1 MKVIDLRS
9 DTVTLPSPAMRE
21 AIAGAELGDDVFG
34 DDPTVIRLQEKS
46 AELLGKEAALFVSSG
61 TQGNLVAMLSHCRR
75 GDEIIVGEDSHT
87 VIFEVGGA
95 WTLGGFGLRTVR
107 NDARGRLDMAE
118 VRARI
123 RRADDHRH
131 GRGHRGVPGPCCREP
146 KLPSGRR
153 HLADHR

>member
-1 MKVIDLRS
+1 MRTIDLRS
-9 DTVTLPSPAMRE
+9 DTVTLPSPEMRRAMAE
-21 AIAGAELGDDVFG
+21 AELGGDVFG

-46 AELLGKEAALFVSSG
+46 AELMGKEAALFVSSG

-75 GDEIIVGEDSHT
+75 GDE
-87 VIFEVGGA
+87 IFEVGGA

-123 RRADDHRH
+123 RRADDHQ
-131 GRGHRGVPGPCCREP
+131 PGTGLIVLENTHNRCGGTVLGEEDLSSVRAV
-146 KLPSGRR
+146 
-153 HLADHR
+153 AD